1 MWKMVKLGD
10 VCKITNGS
18 TPLRK
23 EKRYWAEGNIPWF
36 TIDDLRVQ
44 GKNITHTNQNVT
56 QAAVDDKKVKL
67 VPVNSVLLCCTASI
81 GAAAIARVEMAT
93 NQQFN
98 ALTPKSAALNSDY
111 LYFVATTL
119 TQTLLSVSGSTTIN
133 FVSMSKLKEISI
145 PLPPLAEQE
154 RIVAK
159 LDAAFAGID
168 EAVQDS
174 KKQETEV
181 LKFGYR
187 AITNKLKNLANIYS
201 SKPLNDVVIIQPKK
215 KLALEKISE
224 SDDVSFMGMKELG
237 IEQKYTEAINTK
249 PLNEV
254 FKSYQY
260 FEENDVVFAKI
271 TPCYENGKL
280 GIMKNLKNGIG
291 FGSSEFVVLRP
302 NSEVHSEYIYYCLLD
317 ETFRK
322 NGTKN
327 MSGAVGHKRV
337 TKDYYFNYQIT
348 VPPLS
353 IQIEC
358 IKEFDEIWKQAEI
371 ISKLKHKKINELISL
386 KSAIL
391 KQELQFNEA
400 A

>member
-1 MWKMVKLGD
+1 MW
-10 VCKITNGS
+10 
-18 TPLRK
+18 
-23 EKRYWAEGNIPWF
+23 
-36 TIDDLRVQ
+36 
-44 GKNITHTNQNVT
+44 THTTLGELCKMYQPKTISAKEMVADGDYVVFGANGIIGKYDKYNHEQPQLLVTCRGATCGAVNVSEPYSWINGNAMVI
-56 QAAVDDKKVKL
+56 QPDLEKVSLKFMEYLFKGGIKL
-67 VPVNSVLLCCTASI
+67 TTAI
-81 GAAAIARVEMAT
+81 TGAAQPQITRKSLEPI
-93 NQQFN
+93 QF
-98 ALTPKSAALNSDY
+98 SY
-111 LYFVATTL
+111 
-119 TQTLLSVSGSTTIN
+119 
-133 FVSMSKLKEISI
+133 
-145 PLPPLAEQE
+145 PPLAEQE

-159 LDAAFAGID
+159 LDAAFAEID
-168 EAVQDS
+168 KAVEDS

-187 AITNKLKNLANIYS
+187 AINNKLKNLANIYS
-201 SKPLNDVVIIQPKK
+201 SKALNDVVIIQPKK

-302 NSEVHSEYIYYCLLD
+302 NSEVHGEYIYYCLLD

-353 IQIEC
+353 MQIEC

-391 KQELQFNEA
+391 KQELQHPQSEVA
-400 A
+400 